1 MNDNYPILAIE
12 TSGLACGVSLY
23 FSDEKFFS
31 STINLKHSH
40 SEKLFEIIEFLF
52 EQAGNDR
59 NQIRFV
65 AVSVG
70 PGSFTGLRV
79 GLAAAKGIARASGC
93 PIIGVPTFEALAY
106 ELSFYSSDES
116 EIIISNK
123 VNNEEVYYAKFKISP
138 NNYIFTDPLTI
149 LPIDK
154 LKNIV
159 KGIKLYGNSA
169 KKNYGTLNNS
179 LICSP
184 SPQYVAKW
192 ALIFGKDKLI
202 FDYDFYEPIYIK
214 NFIVKEKQ
222 SK

>member
-1 MNDNYPILAIE
+1 MNNNYPILAIE

-23 FSDEKFFS
+23 FSDEKFFA

-52 EQAGNDR
+52 EQAENERDK
-59 NQIRFV
+59 IRFV

-106 ELSFYSSDES
+106 ELSFYSNDES
-116 EIIISNK
+116 EIVISNK
-123 VNNEEVYYAKFKISP
+123 LNNEEVYYAKFKISP
-138 NNYIFTDPLTI
+138 NNYIFTDALTI

-154 LKNIV
+154 LKDIV
-159 KGIKLYGNSA
+159 GGLKLYGNSME
-169 KKNYGTLNNS
+169 KINGTINSS

-202 FDYDFYEPIYIK
+202 FDYDYYEPIYIK
-214 NFIVKEKQ
+214 NFIVKDKH